1 MHLRKLDIIDCVK
14 LNSSVNFFDVTQMF
28 KGSFSSKTKSGI
40 ERQAGLTAFFFFSII
55 NCNISKLIVCLMSPF
70 IVKLLSILDK
80 R

>member
-14 LNSSVNFFDVTQMF
+14 LNSSVTFFDESQMF

-40 ERQAGLTAFFFFSII
+40 ERQAGLTAFFFFII